1 MIAQRMTTQIIDD
14 QRSIVINLVC
24 IGLQLIDRRICNF
37 IYKSHQV
44 LFTFL
49 LKRCLLVHI
58 IWLIRGLVVNNS
70 WELQFIGGT

>member
-1 MIAQRMTTQIIDD
+1 MIAQRMTTQIIDS

-37 IYKSHQV
+37 IHKSHQV

-49 LKRCLLVHI
+49 SYHLAHTPCR
-58 IWLIRGLVVNNS
+58 
-70 WELQFIGGT
+70 T